1 MQTKQLYKHAFS
13 TPRTMDLHSPWFHS
27 SVITL
32 DLDHSV
38 LLAWLEDLVLFL
50 HIWVE
55 TGMPVSFSRVHGNVC
70 VREA

>member
-1 MQTKQLYKHAFS
+1 ML
-13 TPRTMDLHSPWFHS
+13 
-27 SVITL
+27 SVLLELWIYIALGSILLLSLWIWIT
-32 DLDHSV
+32 V

-55 TGMPVSFSRVHGNVC
+55 TGMPVSFSCVHGNVC